1 MIDNLSQA
9 LTERDNE
16 VLELKKSAQLAESE
30 LESLKTQNTKFEKQV

>member
-16 VLELKKSAQLAESE
+16 VVELRKNGKAQDLELE
-30 LESLKTQNTKFEKQV
+30 